1 MRYTAQYFRD
11 GLPEWKR
18 RKDPVMVKLVMRPLS
33 FYVSAFCANRGDGNL
48 ARSVKP
54 QPFGGFVDSESSYI
68 LVALLGSC
76 LGISAYNGGG
86 GSLV

>member
-1 MRYTAQYFRD
+1 MFLFCRYECNIIGA
-11 GLPEWKR
+11 L
-18 RKDPVMVKLVMRPLS
+18 LVL
-33 FYVSAFCANRGDGNL
+33 FWHLLDCVDGNL

-76 LGISAYNGGG
+76 LGISAYHGGG
-86 GSLV
+86 L